1 MSSEERLQHMRRGSS
16 GARTLDP
23 MTSCYTTLESVCLRW
38 QDNSALPGLVWP
50 GLVSVQLE

>member
-16 GARTLDP
+16 GTRTLDP